1 MELGDYFNE
10 GTSPSVKTAKQPAI
24 FQIADL
30 YLKASIDAKITHLIN
45 RNKVYATHIALG
57 IFYDKIPNLIDD
69 FVETC
74 AGIYNLDKLGFS
86 CSEITDNISYF
97 KNLYAQVEKI
107 RSEISDKFIQ
117 SQIDLLQQESA
128 HCLYRL
134 THMTT

>member
-10 GTSPSVKTAKQPAI
+10 GTSPSVKTTKQPAV

-45 RNKVYATHIALG
+45 RNKVYAT
-57 IFYDKIPNLIDD
+57 
-69 FVETC
+69 
-74 AGIYNLDKLGFS
+74 
-86 CSEITDNISYF
+86 
-97 KNLYAQVEKI
+97 
-107 RSEISDKFIQ
+107 
-117 SQIDLLQQESA
+117 QIDLLQQESA